1 MQITDGQLGIA
12 LFFLSLGTLAMIPIS
27 PKLISRLGAGKATM
41 IGILVF
47 ALAFQLPLFM
57 GSFTL
62 LCLSLFI
69 VGLCSSFT
77 DISMNAMVSDIEQ
90 RDGVYFMSAAHGFFS
105 LGGVIGAGIGS
116 LIIVFFRYP
125 QMHMFL
131 AMVFV
136 VITNILVA
144 KSYRSVVATPTK
156 IKQAQR
162 KISVYRTLTGLAIIS
177 FVIMGSE
184 GAIEHWSKL
193 YMQDVVMETSDQISG
208 FGFVVFSI
216 AMTLGRFYGD
226 ALSNRFGSYTIILAG
241 CMLAVIGFLALFQ
254 NTVLFAL
261 IGFSLIGIGYSV
273 IIPELFRL
281 AGKSSVPS
289 ATGISFVAGI
299 GYIGFLASP
308 AIMGFLSEMESL
320 KLSFTTLMISTI
332 LMMIIVF
339 ILYKRQKA

>member
-1 MQITDGQLGIA
+1 
-12 LFFLSLGTLAMIPIS
+12 
-27 PKLISRLGAGKATM
+27 
-41 IGILVF
+41 
-47 ALAFQLPLFM
+47 
-57 GSFTL
+57 
-62 LCLSLFI
+62 
-69 VGLCSSFT
+69 
-77 DISMNAMVSDIEQ
+77 
-90 RDGVYFMSAAHGFFS
+90 
-105 LGGVIGAGIGS
+105 
-116 LIIVFFRYP
+116 
-125 QMHMFL
+125 
-131 AMVFV
+131 
-136 VITNILVA
+136 
-144 KSYRSVVATPTK
+144 
-156 IKQAQR
+156 
-162 KISVYRTLTGLAIIS
+162 
-177 FVIMGSE
+177 
-184 GAIEHWSKL
+184 
-193 YMQDVVMETSDQISG
+193 MQDVVMVTSDQISG

-241 CMLAVIGFLALFQ
+241 CMLAVIGFVALFQ

-320 KLSFTTLMISTI
+320 KLSFTTLMISTF